1 MLQYKM
7 TISHHNVLS
16 RYEITSLLNH
26 PSVQQAK
33 EKLNHQNMVYFSLP
47 LSSSIKSKLQE
58 TFGLNMDSLDSIP
71 MRWIKGD
78 TFPHIDKGAHSFE
91 NTYLMYL
98 TNSTGSL
105 VVDGES
111 YPIQE
116 GSAYVF
122 EEGLEHKTINTGIE
136 PRLLIGPMS
145 NQGFAVGLTI
155 TITYFSNKADADSV
169 NFPSNIAYSN
179 GSYVVG
185 NIDSGSIG
193 SYTKWKISSS
203 STGTSSQSVV
213 YNNGDTLNFVG
224 TYNLY
229 PYTVKKPINQ
239 RQTFNQSLKIGS
251 VWKAFVYYETRALK
265 YGFTRFRF
273 PIYRRIYYQNR

>member
-1 MLQYKM
+1 MKCNNIKM
-7 TISHHNVLS
+7 IISHHNVLS
-16 RYEITSLLNH
+16 QDEITSLLNH

-47 LSSSIKSKLQE
+47 LSFSIKSKLQE

-98 TNSTGSL
+98 TNSSGSL

-122 EEGLEHKTINTGIE
+122 EEGLEHETINTGIE

-145 NQGFAVGLTI
+145 NQGFTVGQPPVAY
-155 TITYFSNKADADSV
+155 YFNKAYADSG
-169 NFPSNIAYSN
+169 NFRKVIAYSN
-179 GSYVVG
+179 YVIG
-185 NIDSGSIG
+185 DILIGSIG

-203 STGTSSQSVV
+203 SGGSSSQSVI
-213 YNNGDTLNFVG
+213 YNNGDTLISDG
-224 TYNLY
+224 SYNLY

-239 RQTFNQSLKIGS
+239 RQTFNQSLRIS
-251 VWKAFVYYETRALK
+251 PVWKAYVYYQSRALK

-273 PIYRRIYYQNR
+273 PTYKRIYYQNK